1 MFATLND
8 KLNGVFK
15 KLKKQVRLDENNI
28 TEALK
33 MVRMA
38 LLEADV
44 NYKVVK
50 NFIGS
55 VQAKAMGEEV
65 LKSLTPDQ
73 VFIKIVH
80 DELVEILGGKDY
92 DEGKIRLNS
101 QPPTVIM
108 MAGLQGSGKTTS
120 AGKLAGLLMK
130 QKRNVLLV
138 AGDIYRPAAIDQLE
152 TLGKQLNCD
161 VYSDKQSRDAVK
173 IAADALAY
181 AKKTAKDV
189 VIIDTAGRLHIDE
202 ELMAELVR
210 TKEAVTPDEILFV
223 ADAMTG
229 QDAVNVAKSFNESLE
244 ATGII
249 LTKMDGDA
257 RGGAAL
263 SIKEV
268 TGKPLKFIGT
278 GEKMTEFEAF
288 YPDRMASRI
297 LGMGDIVTLVERA
310 QESIEDGDA
319 EDMAEKMAKHGLDF
333 DDMLKQFKM
342 IKKMGSL
349 ESIMRMI
356 PGLGN
361 VSMGDMDEK
370 QFKKIEAIIF
380 SMTRHER
387 KNAKILNSGRRKR
400 IARGSGTSV
409 ADVNR
414 LVNQLN
420 QMNKMMKQMKKKL
433 GGSNKL
439 NPAMMRD
446 FLKMR

>member
-15 KLKKQVRLDENNI
+15 KLKKQVRLDESNI
-28 TEALK
+28 HEALK

-55 VQAKAMGEEV
+55 VQAKALGEEV

-101 QPPTVIM
+101 QPPTVIL

-161 VYSDKQSRDAVK
+161 VYADKQSKDAVK
-173 IAADALAY
+173 IASDALAY

-278 GEKMTEFEAF
+278 GEKMGEFEAF

-319 EDMAEKMAKHGLDF
+319 EDMAEKMAKYGLDF

-356 PGLGN
+356 PGLNN
-361 VSMGDMDEK
+361 VSMGDMDDK

-387 KNAKILNSGRRKR
+387 RNAKILNSGRRKR
-400 IARGSGTSV
+400 IAKGSGTSV